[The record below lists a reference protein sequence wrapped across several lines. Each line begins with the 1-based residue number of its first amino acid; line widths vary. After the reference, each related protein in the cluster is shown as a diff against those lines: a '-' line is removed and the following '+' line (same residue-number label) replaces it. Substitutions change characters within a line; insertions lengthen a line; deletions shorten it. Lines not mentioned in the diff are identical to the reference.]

1 MTLVNCADSP
11 WQNRGDFFSIRM
23 MTTTLL
29 ALLLS
34 NPIQAAESPPRAME
48 GLRVSLSSWSVSA
61 GDYEDAVVAKTGA
74 VLFLRDG
81 RLGYRLRGSTVSAPM
96 PVGIPRGARRLLID
110 GTDLYAYGDG
120 IYRYSREGSFE
131 TLLKTPAPV
140 SALAVSPG
148 RLVFAMEGRIYQRG
162 GGGPFRLLF
171 KSGLAPTIDS
181 LAYDA
186 LSGVMFFTTRLGL
199 YSLRTGTAD
208 LLLEGATGQL
218 RLEGDR
224 LILESMAEKK
234 RFTIEGWRG
243 VLVR

>member
-1 MTLVNCADSP
+1 MTDRKKKNIPGQEDIFGQNETSDTATGEQADS
-11 WQNRGDFFSIRM
+11 
-23 MTTTLL
+23 
-29 ALLLS
+29 A
-34 NPIQAAESPPRAME
+34 
-48 GLRVSLSSWSVSA
+48 
-61 GDYEDAVVAKTGA
+61 
-74 VLFLRDG
+74 
-81 RLGYRLRGSTVSAPM
+81 
-96 PVGIPRGARRLLID
+96 
-110 GTDLYAYGDG
+110 
-120 IYRYSREGSFE
+120 SFE